1 MKFIVDRITE
11 GFAVLEAADLSH
23 IEIEINK
30 LPDGTKEGTVLLFD
44 GENYTVDADEEA
56 LRRQRILEK
65 QRMLFARGK
74 KD

>member
-1 MKFIVDRITE
+1 MKLIVDRIVE
-11 GFAVLEAADLSH
+11 GIAVLETEDLSH

-30 LPDGTKEGTVLLFD
+30 LPVGAKEGTVLLFD

-56 LRRQRILEK
+56 LRRQRILQK